1 MLMKNILRSIAL
13 TIFAISMNSFA
24 LEVRLGISEFAP
36 YSVNTPIIGATV
48 KTLEKALG
56 PENLKVETLSVSK
69 LQKAVETGTIDVMLS
84 SAGFFRKM
92 AINGTGVRDLATAV
106 SSRHPNPNYSDGSV
120 FFVLKDRKDIQNL
133 KDLKGKTV
141 AANHSLGFSG
151 WQTALGE
158 IFKQGESPE
167 NFFGRILF
175 QGHDMDLVP
184 KAVDDG
190 SVDVGIVRNCFLEDT
205 GLLNSGKYKI
215 INERDHGNL
224 SNCVAST
231 DLYPNWTIS
240 TLPSTPPEVSRVI
253 ARALL
258 EMPPTKNNLHWSI
271 ATDFTPIDNLFLNL
285 RIGPYEYLKKFS
297 FQRFFQKYW
306 PFFML
311 GFVCVLGLILHSVTV
326 GILVRRRTLDL
337 EKAHKREIDLIK
349 ESEIITRR
357 FEELQRAGVVGQ
369 MSSIIAHELRQPLG
383 SIGTYCFALMRRIEN
398 GNADFELIKDRLHDI
413 SEQSQKASAIVEEV
427 RSYAKGKTQRSSL
440 DLGQKLKECVA
451 DFRKSHRFS
460 KTEIVLDSANEPLF
474 VFANPLEIELVLM
487 NLLKNASDAVAG
499 SSEGK
504 IRMKLEKKETKA
516 VVVVEDNGTPLTD
529 DVWHLINGASMR
541 TTKTGGLGLG
551 LSIVRT
557 IIENHG
563 GSLHFVRRD
572 NSGLKVVIC
581 LPLYQGEKNE

>member
-1 MLMKNILRSIAL
+1 MLKKYIQRSIAL
-13 TIFAISMNSFA
+13 AALAISMNAFA
-24 LEVRLGISEFAP
+24 IEVKLGISEFAP
-36 YSVNTPIIGATV
+36 YSVNTPIIEATV
-48 KTLEKALG
+48 KALEKALG
-56 PENLKVETLSVSK
+56 PGNLKAKTLSVSK
-69 LQKAVETGTIDVMLS
+69 LQKAVETGTVDVILS

-106 SSRHPNPNYSDGSV
+106 SLHHPNPNYSDGSV

-158 IFKQGESPE
+158 IYRQGESPE

-175 QGHDMDLVP
+175 QGHDMNLVP

-190 SVDVGIVRNCFLEDT
+190 TVDVGIVRNCFLEDT
-205 GLLNSGKYKI
+205 GLLDSGKYKV
-215 INERDHGNL
+215 INERKLGNL
-224 SNCVAST
+224 SDCVAST

-240 TLPSTPPEVSRVI
+240 TLPSTPPEVSREI

-258 EMPPTKNNLHWSI
+258 EMPSTQNGLRWSI

-326 GILVRRRTLDL
+326 GILVRRRTHAL
-337 EKAHKREIDLIK
+337 EEAHRREIFLIR
-349 ESEIITRR
+349 ESENITKR

-398 GNADFELIKDRLHDI
+398 GNADLKLIKDRLNDI

-427 RSYAKGKTQRSSL
+427 RSYAKGKTQRESL
-440 DLGQKLKECVA
+440 DLGKLLEECVV
-451 DFRKSHRFS
+451 DFRKSHKFS
-460 KTEIVLDSANEPLF
+460 NTEIILSTKEPIF
-474 VFANPLEIELVLM
+474 VFANPLEMELVFM
-487 NLLKNASDAVAG
+487 NLLKNASEAVTSAPK
-499 SSEGK
+499 GK
-504 IRMKLEKKETKA
+504 ILLKLENSENKA
-516 VVVVEDNGTPLTD
+516 VVMVEDNGRPLTD
-529 DVWHLINGASMR
+529 EVWHLINGVSMR
-541 TTKTGGLGLG
+541 TTKTSGLGLG
-551 LSIVRT
+551 LPIVRT
-557 IIENHG
+557 VIENHG
-563 GSLHFVRRD
+563 GSLQFVRRE

-581 LPLYQGEKNE
+581 LPICQGEKK